1 LTYYFDILSSFYIPS
16 VEDRSMAEIAT
27 PPAAARRWLSL
38 DGWAVLLSL
47 VLTALIWSDLVPA
60 VRW

>member
-1 LTYYFDILSSFYIPS
+1 
-16 VEDRSMAEIAT
+16 MADIAT
-27 PPAAARRWLSL
+27 PAGPRRWLSL

-47 VLTALIWSDLVPA
+47 LLTALIWADLLPA

>member
-1 LTYYFDILSSFYIPS
+1 MQLRQFIFLLHSFPLEI
-16 VEDRSMAEIAT
+16 RSMADIA
-27 PPAAARRWLSL
+27 PPAGPRRWLSL

-47 VLTALIWSDLVPA
+47 VLTALIWADLLPA

>member
-1 LTYYFDILSSFYIPS
+1 
-16 VEDRSMAEIAT
+16 MAQTAT
-27 PPAAARRWLSL
+27 STARRWLSL

-47 VLTALIWSDLVPA
+47 ALTALIWADLVPA

>member
-1 LTYYFDILSSFYIPS
+1 
-16 VEDRSMAEIAT
+16 MAEIAT
-27 PPAAARRWLSL
+27 PAARRRLSL

-47 VLTALIWSDLVPA
+47 ALTALIWADLLPA

>member
-1 LTYYFDILSSFYIPS
+1 MAHTAIP
-16 VEDRSMAEIAT
+16 T
-27 PPAAARRWLSL
+27 ARRWLSL

-47 VLTALIWSDLVPA
+47 ALTALIWADLVPP

>member
-1 LTYYFDILSSFYIPS
+1 
-16 VEDRSMAEIAT
+16 MAHT
-27 PPAAARRWLSL
+27 AAPTARRWLSL

-47 VLTALIWSDLVPA
+47 ALTALIWADLLPA